1 MDMKKII
8 LFSALSI
15 LAAVFTACG
24 DKSSST
30 NFVGYWHESESNIV
44 FEVLQNEQ
52 NYVIRNQNGDLF
64 AQITNDK
71 KLCGKNSLN
80 MDYCM
85 TVRGDSAYYEFSGI
99 VTGYKRIDKA
109 SYDKIFATLS
119 KATFT
124 APVEA
129 EPATEVPAEN

>member
-1 MDMKKII
+1 MKKII

-15 LAAVFTACG
+15 LAAAFTACG

-30 NFVGYWHESESNIV
+30 NFVGYWLESESNIV

-52 NYVIRNQNGDLF
+52 NYIIRNQNGDLF
-64 AQITNDK
+64 AQVTSDK

-99 VTGYKRIDKA
+99 ITGYKRIDKT
-109 SYDKIFATLS
+109 SYDRIFATLP

-124 APVEA
+124 APA
-129 EPATEVPAEN
+129 EEVPAAEVPAEN